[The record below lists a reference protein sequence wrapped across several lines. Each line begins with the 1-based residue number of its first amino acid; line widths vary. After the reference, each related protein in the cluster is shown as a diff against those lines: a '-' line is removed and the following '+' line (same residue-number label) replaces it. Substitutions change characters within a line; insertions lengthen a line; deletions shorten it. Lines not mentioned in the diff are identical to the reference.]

1 MNIKRYSFA
10 SFLFMIF
17 VGWFVHAFV
26 TQDFRSINF
35 IGGIQLPPMPIALW
49 VVVPIFIFY
58 LFSLLHMGSCSLS
71 QMMELRRYRKDY
83 DQLIQALSEA
93 LLGKKNRRTS
103 YRTDRYAVLGNVID
117 KSTIKPTD
125 KLKKSENKTLQV
137 TIDFI
142 RDIEHGESVDLS
154 KFHLETDNPLVVKY
168 HKTRYKNGEVI
179 AEDILNK
186 PERFTE
192 ELAVEAY
199 HDYVKSASISSII
212 KYKKYMSKEALVTIL
227 NRINAKENRLE
238 IDNDTIIDLIKEVD
252 VSEDEFICGSI
263 ILSKNMMP
271 EDRIDLFERLSHV
284 NDDATSAY
292 IYTLYD
298 LEMVEAA
305 NDLLDSSRED
315 EYPRFR
321 AYRAL
326 KDANKN
332 FSINLFTPKV
342 CR

>member
-1 MNIKRYSFA
+1 
-10 SFLFMIF
+10 
-17 VGWFVHAFV
+17 
-26 TQDFRSINF
+26 
-35 IGGIQLPPMPIALW
+35 
-49 VVVPIFIFY
+49 
-58 LFSLLHMGSCSLS
+58 
-71 QMMELRRYRKDY
+71 MMELRRYRKDY

-125 KLKKSENKTLQV
+125 KLKKSENKTLQA